1 MGGPWEQYQ
10 KSPPGPWT
18 SFQPQPENPIDTS
31 GIDAEDISAVTGRS
45 AQGGKPW
52 DRAIVAKDGEIAKRA
67 LGDAGY
73 TDYSNPKNL
82 VDRYEGEKKR
92 RAGEPSIG
100 NDRPDARDDWL
111 TMSRKFFNKIGPYA
125 KQSAAGFM
133 QGAAEIGAMQPD
145 VPQAARDTI
154 EKMGR
159 EGRIPGQ
166 SLYRMASED
175 IAANQYNV
183 DEGSFK
189 YYTGMLADS
198 MVQMVP
204 AIAATLLTESPAAGM
219 ATMGGQ
225 VWGQQYGE
233 SRADGRSSAQ
243 SFGDASFM
251 AASEV
256 IGEEIPLGMM
266 MKPGGTFLK
275 RTLKQMGAE
284 GLQET
289 FTQVLQTGYD
299 MGVLH
304 PDMTWGEALKQVRDA
319 GIVGAGMGGG
329 MAVAGDAF
337 NRATGRTAPV
347 APDAPP
353 ANLTPSDLSSPLPND
368 LLSLGKSELD
378 KSLAAAAAPAGV
390 NVTDALLKPPS
401 RDRERPKAT
410 GLDRIVQITIQTE
423 SNGNRNAVSP
433 KGAKSEMQVMDATNS
448 DPGYGVKPAQNDSLE
463 ERARVGRDYIAAM
476 LRKYGGDP
484 SKAWAAYNMGPGGFD
499 AILKQYGEDWLNHV
513 PDETRGYVL
522 KNLNRLGGEGFDAE
536 GAVRPI
542 DTTSDDFNF
551 SKESASDYL
560 RRVLGEDVFNT
571 ESAPAPTDLPP
582 PTGDIAGEPISK
594 EWTAF
599 SPDSGSLGIPRDQM
613 PQIAA
618 EVRGALVNFLNARG
632 IKSEQL
638 DVPAATLKPTQAE
651 FSPAKVQKAIK
662 HEGGDRAILVSND
675 GYVLDGHHQWL
686 AKREQGQDVKTQR
699 LDASIRDLLNVVPEF
714 PSAETAGGSQPGPTP
729 SSPVGSGIS
738 DLAGPTPQSVATNA
752 KIHPR
757 ANDLDAELLTFIAAN
772 GGINDNGGHSLRSKR
787 NLQRFIPGI
796 GSLIRPTG
804 KSIDQMRER
813 MVETGWINDNAT
825 EADVL
830 EMIERAAMRGNVF
843 HPGSNKQ
850 GAPTGQEPES
860 EARGRI
866 SAVVSQIGLETFGET
881 EMGYALEFVSEGYP
895 EERAIWAAMERAIMQ
910 EFAISGAPTTE
921 KANGQESQWVEV
933 KNPFTESGSAEGTAA
948 QNSNG
953 PAGAEGQ
960 AGPGGGTSARPDAAD
975 QGGLSF
981 KDTASGKGFTIS
993 GLSEDQQAAIAK
1005 AVPKASG
1012 APAKSGGITYS
1023 KKHEV
1028 AIREVLKASS
1038 ETQKS
1043 ETDSNN
1049 DGPDRADIVAVVDA
1063 NNQVRNAGSPWRER
1077 EAFRVGA
1084 QFEMGI
1090 RSASDAKVSEMAAQH
1105 NEQFRAG
1112 MTSAK
1117 AELRKRM
1124 KSQITVGDKLA
1135 GGASVEEAAKA
1146 ARARATEQ
1154 DPAFDAVWTSAAFKK
1169 VAKELGSPHRESP
1182 VAAGMVR
1189 GWLDGKAG
1197 DMAPLDAHVENDA
1210 FAALVAKIQE
1220 HPSRGANS
1228 YNPVDSYVEGF
1239 YAAVM
1244 GEPREIRTVG
1254 SAKTMGVAQ
1263 AIDAIDAKLNPQ
1275 RNQDDSKPKEKDR
1288 AITESEMRSLRAAQP
1303 TEDTPVYQRMIASM
1317 LANGRVSTEPAN
1329 MQMNLLESVVKR
1341 FPQSSEGGSTSIP
1354 RASGYGSKNK
1364 IVNDDRA
1371 AQARERIKAAMNR
1384 VHSGIDPELLAEGVI
1399 LATYHIEAGARKFA
1413 DFAKAVSD
1421 DLGKSLSELRPY
1433 LRAWY
1438 QGAQAMLEDGGEDV
1452 ADMDGPGA
1460 VRAAMS
1466 MIEDESSRANPVSQ
1480 KGVTSE
1486 KAVVDST
1493 TQESSLRDR
1502 IENSFRTAFEHGR
1515 SFDSI
1520 TAAREY
1526 VRSTLGETIKP
1537 GTAEAKIMDEAIES
1551 AVIYTARQ
1559 IAVQN
1564 EGGPEEI
1571 YRRLVDLYNAQPKL
1585 SVRSSTSIEQQAY
1598 STPIP
1603 LAYLASHLAGINQN
1617 TTVYEPTAGNGA
1629 LLIDAR
1635 PTYVTANELNP
1646 DRAAQLRGFLRG
1658 ATITEEDAAEFKPQG
1673 SFDVV
1678 IGNPPFGA
1686 VRDDTGQSVRFQV
1699 DNQYSTNEIDHAIA
1713 MKALESMKDDGS
1725 ATLIVGGI
1733 NKTITDPKKRA
1744 EAYNGKA
1751 KREFY
1756 FKLYSQYN
1764 VVDHFTVD
1772 GALYERQGAGWPV
1785 DVIVIKG
1792 RGKSNIPLP
1801 AIRAPRQYASWDAL
1815 AEVLNARP
1823 TQNARP
1829 TGTTSGVRPAQEQRQ
1844 EVPDV
1849 GAAGVSGERGNN
1861 RRAGL
1866 SENVGPG
1873 DVRSGS
1879 PDGQSS
1885 SESLGEPSRPMDQ
1898 AVDDQRGSGASGR
1911 DPARVNPEVAENDK
1925 QVAYH
1930 PGSNGT
1936 AMGTL
1941 VPVNMQTAVSDALD
1955 NLAYRVGG
1963 DIDAFVADRLGY
1975 DQADMY
1981 SRFGAEQIDAI
1992 ALSIDNIERGA
2003 GFIIGDQT
2011 GIGKG
2016 RVVAAIIRYAIRQG
2030 RSPVFVTEKP
2040 TLYADMYRD
2049 MTDIG
2054 MQDMLGRDINIMMSN
2069 ASQSIPLNDDGSKVL
2084 KSSGP
2089 AKHTEM
2095 LNRLAAKGLK
2105 AEGVDALFTTYS
2117 QMQTLKG
2124 QETERQRA
2132 IRAIATG
2139 GVLILD
2145 ESHNAGGS
2153 GSGMIKKK
2161 GAGPNR
2167 AEFVRELVGLAHGVF
2182 YSSATYAKRPDVMD
2196 LYAATDMRLA
2206 VDDMDKLADAI
2217 AKGGVPMQQVVAAML
2232 SRAGQYVRRERSFD
2246 GIAYNTPIAEVDR
2259 ETYGQASSILKA
2271 IQDFSEN
2278 YVKDATEAVK
2288 EEIKTEAETV
2298 AYDGSLGAAGA
2309 RSTNFTAIMHN
2320 VINQMLLAFKADDA
2334 AQRAIAAIE
2343 RGEKPVVTAS
2353 NTLETLLE
2361 EYAED
2366 NDISVGQE
2374 MNISFAD
2381 VFRRYLERSRWITIK
2396 KPFSEEKGKQVRLT
2410 DAQLGAE
2417 GARAFREGMKL
2428 IAESKLDQLPGSP
2441 IDYIL
2446 SKIEAAGYKTAEIT
2460 GRTHG
2465 LNYRDGIAY
2474 LKARPMFDR
2483 SAKGKIASIRGFNDG
2498 SVDAIFLNR
2507 SGSTGLSLHASE
2519 KFKDQRKRRMILA
2532 QAEGNID
2539 THMQM
2544 LGRVHRTGQ
2553 VVLPEYD
2560 QLVAGIPAEKRPAA
2574 VLAKKMA
2581 SLNANT
2587 TASRDSALTSK
2598 EVIDFMNEYGDEVVA
2613 RIMADEPEIHTLL
2626 GDPLTEEEEGYDKA
2640 DAARRVTGRIPLLPV
2655 DMQDALYQRIEDEY
2669 RALLEQKDAAG
2680 ENALEAK
2687 TFDLKAETLGSN
2699 EAVAPVHGSSSP
2711 FADGVYVERVS
2722 TVRLGKPYRLS
2733 EVVARVAASLG
2744 RDPGDGTAADLARVM
2759 REGQQTERE
2768 EWLQAVKD
2776 SAKFADT
2783 HLAKIKNP
2791 DSATKQR
2798 EKFTQGRLRFQE
2810 IRRAYVT
2817 GNTVRLTTPNGNLY
2831 GIITSMEK
2839 VGKAQNP
2846 TALGSWQMGI
2856 ALVDAS
2862 RHIAIPFSQIAL
2874 PSEKLEDLD
2883 FRIKVEHSKSIGL
2896 FDIVDAFDNM
2906 QTESREERSIVT
2918 GNLLSG
2924 FDYVNGRGTIINY
2937 TTADGGIKQGIM
2949 LSRGFNFEKHH
2960 ATRPIALTTPEVVV
2974 EWLKESGGE
2983 ITGQGS
2989 KGKIAVLAIPAR
3001 DAFVLTAPKSKSDG
3015 GEFFLNK
3022 RLTAAM
3028 GGDFVS
3034 KSNGMVASSSMAK
3047 APDAIG
3053 VLLQSGVKFEIPAG
3067 ASDEVKTAA
3076 RALVEKYA
3084 PRETRKVEEAKPA
3097 TLAPDTA
3104 QPARAMTQQQRGEM
3118 DARQQQG
3125 MARRGGQES
3134 VKDQAGGLFSAER
3147 DQGDMFDRRESRR
3160 SYVAPELEQTFARR
3174 KELWKHLNERLKA
3187 MGIGDK
3193 VMLRVVDRIAS
3204 GAFGDAGFTEDG
3216 ISLIRIAMTG
3226 YEDFV
3231 LDHEVIHILRD
3242 FELFRPA
3249 EWAALAKAAQAN
3261 TRLMKSVEKSY
3272 PDLSGEALIE
3282 EAVADMFAEWRQG
3295 RLASS
3300 GFARVA
3306 MQRILS
3312 FFDSIRRIF
3321 NRDSALKAEAQAV
3334 MQRIDSGEIGSRDA
3348 MGDPRESVT
3357 RESRA
3362 PSIVGDGKWDGIR
3375 ERLDVWRTNMQDRM
3389 LPLLRTQQRIELQSG
3404 KTLAEGMNP
3413 YLAEELMSGKV
3424 GAKLEHLADDMV
3436 GPMFEQIKAEGLTV
3450 DEVETYLYARHAPER
3465 NARIS
3470 EINSNFG
3477 EGTGSGMTDAEAQ
3490 SIMER
3495 VDMEGKR
3502 EALDRVAQ
3510 KVDKILSFAINTRVE
3525 AGLLSQEEADAW
3537 ADQYQHYVPLRG
3549 RAEINPEGGAA
3560 DYPRYGS
3567 GINVRGPESK
3577 RAFGRESRAA
3587 DILAYTIMQAEEAV
3601 VRAGRN
3607 EVAQAFYRMVKA
3619 NPDPDMWSI
3628 QQVRRKP
3635 TWNKALGQVVYRN
3648 DSSIAPG
3655 DEPFTVS
3662 LKIDGSERRVT
3673 LNRDNPAA
3681 VRLASAMRNLE
3692 GSDFG
3697 KVTQFLSAVNRYLS
3711 FVNTGLNPE
3720 FVITNAFRDIQT
3732 ASVNL
3737 AQFDLK
3743 GLEAGALKDYPAAL
3757 KASIAGAFKKGEG
3770 EWSKWYQEFIDEGG
3784 RVYFNQVEDLNDIRR
3799 KIERTFTAQ
3808 SGTLS
3813 ATRTGLMH
3821 VKDFIENANNGV
3833 ENSIR
3838 LSAYKN
3844 ARERGMS
3851 KAQAASL
3858 AKNLTVNFNRRGTW
3872 GPVMNSL
3879 YLFYNASIQGTAR
3892 MMQAAF
3898 AKGQGGKRV
3907 RRILGGMIVG
3917 GMMLD
3922 ILNMMLSGDDD
3933 DGESY
3938 YDKISEF
3945 DKSRNL
3951 IIMIPGSKGE
3961 FFKIPLPYGYNAF
3974 FSIGRAASELSR
3986 GKNWAAVGGNLFGTI
4001 ADAFNPVGGNDDP
4014 LKLVSP
4020 TLTDPLVDIVTNTDF
4035 AGRPIMP
4042 EDSKF
4047 GPERPDSQKYWGSV
4061 SPHWRVVTD
4070 LLNSATGG
4078 DEVVPGKIDISPE
4091 TLEHLSGIATGA
4103 AGAFFE
4109 RSAGLVEKTLSGE
4122 EIDANDLPLV
4132 RKLVGSKPSWYDK
4145 SAYYARTD
4153 EIEQVV
4159 HNLKEYANRGDVEKY
4174 DSYALDKA
4182 QILSLNSTK
4191 NVAEKTMRAI
4201 KKARGQLDMAHD
4213 LGSITS
4219 AEYRAEK
4226 QSLDDQQK
4234 AVISEFNRIYLE
4246 TVDNPTQP

>member
-1 MGGPWEQYQ
+1 
-10 KSPPGPWT
+10 
-18 SFQPQPENPIDTS
+18 
-31 GIDAEDISAVTGRS
+31 
-45 AQGGKPW
+45 
-52 DRAIVAKDGEIAKRA
+52 
-67 LGDAGY
+67 
-73 TDYSNPKNL
+73 
-82 VDRYEGEKKR
+82 
-92 RAGEPSIG
+92 
-100 NDRPDARDDWL
+100 
-111 TMSRKFFNKIGPYA
+111 
-125 KQSAAGFM
+125 
-133 QGAAEIGAMQPD
+133 
-145 VPQAARDTI
+145 
-154 EKMGR
+154 
-159 EGRIPGQ
+159 
-166 SLYRMASED
+166 
-175 IAANQYNV
+175 
-183 DEGSFK
+183 
-189 YYTGMLADS
+189 
-198 MVQMVP
+198 
-204 AIAATLLTESPAAGM
+204 
-219 ATMGGQ
+219 
-225 VWGQQYGE
+225 
-233 SRADGRSSAQ
+233 
-243 SFGDASFM
+243 
-251 AASEV
+251 
-256 IGEEIPLGMM
+256 
-266 MKPGGTFLK
+266 
-275 RTLKQMGAE
+275 
-284 GLQET
+284 
-289 FTQVLQTGYD
+289 
-299 MGVLH
+299 
-304 PDMTWGEALKQVRDA
+304 
-319 GIVGAGMGGG
+319 
-329 MAVAGDAF
+329 
-337 NRATGRTAPV
+337 
-347 APDAPP
+347 
-353 ANLTPSDLSSPLPND
+353 
-368 LLSLGKSELD
+368 
-378 KSLAAAAAPAGV
+378 
-390 NVTDALLKPPS
+390 
-401 RDRERPKAT
+401 
-410 GLDRIVQITIQTE
+410 
-423 SNGNRNAVSP
+423 
-433 KGAKSEMQVMDATNS
+433 
-448 DPGYGVKPAQNDSLE
+448 
-463 ERARVGRDYIAAM
+463 
-476 LRKYGGDP
+476 
-484 SKAWAAYNMGPGGFD
+484 
-499 AILKQYGEDWLNHV
+499 
-513 PDETRGYVL
+513 
-522 KNLNRLGGEGFDAE
+522 
-536 GAVRPI
+536 
-542 DTTSDDFNF
+542 
-551 SKESASDYL
+551 
-560 RRVLGEDVFNT
+560 
-571 ESAPAPTDLPP
+571 
-582 PTGDIAGEPISK
+582 
-594 EWTAF
+594 
-599 SPDSGSLGIPRDQM
+599 
-613 PQIAA
+613 
-618 EVRGALVNFLNARG
+618 
-632 IKSEQL
+632 
-638 DVPAATLKPTQAE
+638 
-651 FSPAKVQKAIK
+651 
-662 HEGGDRAILVSND
+662 
-675 GYVLDGHHQWL
+675 
-686 AKREQGQDVKTQR
+686 
-699 LDASIRDLLNVVPEF
+699 
-714 PSAETAGGSQPGPTP
+714 
-729 SSPVGSGIS
+729 
-738 DLAGPTPQSVATNA
+738 
-752 KIHPR
+752 
-757 ANDLDAELLTFIAAN
+757 
-772 GGINDNGGHSLRSKR
+772 
-787 NLQRFIPGI
+787 
-796 GSLIRPTG
+796 
-804 KSIDQMRER
+804 
-813 MVETGWINDNAT
+813 
-825 EADVL
+825 
-830 EMIERAAMRGNVF
+830 
-843 HPGSNKQ
+843 
-850 GAPTGQEPES
+850 
-860 EARGRI
+860 
-866 SAVVSQIGLETFGET
+866 
-881 EMGYALEFVSEGYP
+881 
-895 EERAIWAAMERAIMQ
+895 
-910 EFAISGAPTTE
+910 
-921 KANGQESQWVEV
+921 
-933 KNPFTESGSAEGTAA
+933 
-948 QNSNG
+948 
-953 PAGAEGQ
+953 
-960 AGPGGGTSARPDAAD
+960 
-975 QGGLSF
+975 
-981 KDTASGKGFTIS
+981 
-993 GLSEDQQAAIAK
+993 
-1005 AVPKASG
+1005 
-1012 APAKSGGITYS
+1012 
-1023 KKHEV
+1023 
-1028 AIREVLKASS
+1028 
-1038 ETQKS
+1038 
-1043 ETDSNN
+1043 
-1049 DGPDRADIVAVVDA
+1049 
-1063 NNQVRNAGSPWRER
+1063 
-1077 EAFRVGA
+1077 
-1084 QFEMGI
+1084 
-1090 RSASDAKVSEMAAQH
+1090 
-1105 NEQFRAG
+1105 
-1112 MTSAK
+1112 
-1117 AELRKRM
+1117 
-1124 KSQITVGDKLA
+1124 
-1135 GGASVEEAAKA
+1135 
-1146 ARARATEQ
+1146 
-1154 DPAFDAVWTSAAFKK
+1154 
-1169 VAKELGSPHRESP
+1169 
-1182 VAAGMVR
+1182 
-1189 GWLDGKAG
+1189 
-1197 DMAPLDAHVENDA
+1197 
-1210 FAALVAKIQE
+1210 
-1220 HPSRGANS
+1220 
-1228 YNPVDSYVEGF
+1228 
-1239 YAAVM
+1239 
-1244 GEPREIRTVG
+1244 
-1254 SAKTMGVAQ
+1254 
-1263 AIDAIDAKLNPQ
+1263 
-1275 RNQDDSKPKEKDR
+1275 
-1288 AITESEMRSLRAAQP
+1288 
-1303 TEDTPVYQRMIASM
+1303 
-1317 LANGRVSTEPAN
+1317 
-1329 MQMNLLESVVKR
+1329 
-1341 FPQSSEGGSTSIP
+1341 
-1354 RASGYGSKNK
+1354 
-1364 IVNDDRA
+1364 
-1371 AQARERIKAAMNR
+1371 
-1384 VHSGIDPELLAEGVI
+1384 
-1399 LATYHIEAGARKFA
+1399 
-1413 DFAKAVSD
+1413 
-1421 DLGKSLSELRPY
+1421 
-1433 LRAWY
+1433 
-1438 QGAQAMLEDGGEDV
+1438 
-1452 ADMDGPGA
+1452 
-1460 VRAAMS
+1460 
-1466 MIEDESSRANPVSQ
+1466 
-1480 KGVTSE
+1480 
-1486 KAVVDST
+1486 
-1493 TQESSLRDR
+1493 
-1502 IENSFRTAFEHGR
+1502 
-1515 SFDSI
+1515 
-1520 TAAREY
+1520 
-1526 VRSTLGETIKP
+1526 
-1537 GTAEAKIMDEAIES
+1537 
-1551 AVIYTARQ
+1551 
-1559 IAVQN
+1559 
-1564 EGGPEEI
+1564 
-1571 YRRLVDLYNAQPKL
+1571 
-1585 SVRSSTSIEQQAY
+1585 
-1598 STPIP
+1598 
-1603 LAYLASHLAGINQN
+1603 
-1617 TTVYEPTAGNGA
+1617 
-1629 LLIDAR
+1629 
-1635 PTYVTANELNP
+1635 
-1646 DRAAQLRGFLRG
+1646 
-1658 ATITEEDAAEFKPQG
+1658 
-1673 SFDVV
+1673 
-1678 IGNPPFGA
+1678 
-1686 VRDDTGQSVRFQV
+1686 
-1699 DNQYSTNEIDHAIA
+1699 
-1713 MKALESMKDDGS
+1713 
-1725 ATLIVGGI
+1725 
-1733 NKTITDPKKRA
+1733 
-1744 EAYNGKA
+1744 
-1751 KREFY
+1751 
-1756 FKLYSQYN
+1756 
-1764 VVDHFTVD
+1764 
-1772 GALYERQGAGWPV
+1772 
-1785 DVIVIKG
+1785 
-1792 RGKSNIPLP
+1792 
-1801 AIRAPRQYASWDAL
+1801 
-1815 AEVLNARP
+1815 
-1823 TQNARP
+1823 
-1829 TGTTSGVRPAQEQRQ
+1829 
-1844 EVPDV
+1844 
-1849 GAAGVSGERGNN
+1849 
-1861 RRAGL
+1861 
-1866 SENVGPG
+1866 
-1873 DVRSGS
+1873 
-1879 PDGQSS
+1879 
-1885 SESLGEPSRPMDQ
+1885 
-1898 AVDDQRGSGASGR
+1898 
-1911 DPARVNPEVAENDK
+1911 
-1925 QVAYH
+1925 
-1930 PGSNGT
+1930 
-1936 AMGTL
+1936 
-1941 VPVNMQTAVSDALD
+1941 
-1955 NLAYRVGG
+1955 
-1963 DIDAFVADRLGY
+1963 
-1975 DQADMY
+1975 
-1981 SRFGAEQIDAI
+1981 
-1992 ALSIDNIERGA
+1992 
-2003 GFIIGDQT
+2003 
-2011 GIGKG
+2011 
-2016 RVVAAIIRYAIRQG
+2016 
-2030 RSPVFVTEKP
+2030 
-2040 TLYADMYRD
+2040 
-2049 MTDIG
+2049 
-2054 MQDMLGRDINIMMSN
+2054 
-2069 ASQSIPLNDDGSKVL
+2069 
-2084 KSSGP
+2084 
-2089 AKHTEM
+2089 
-2095 LNRLAAKGLK
+2095 
-2105 AEGVDALFTTYS
+2105 
-2117 QMQTLKG
+2117 
-2124 QETERQRA
+2124 
-2132 IRAIATG
+2132 
-2139 GVLILD
+2139 
-2145 ESHNAGGS
+2145 
-2153 GSGMIKKK
+2153 
-2161 GAGPNR
+2161 
-2167 AEFVRELVGLAHGVF
+2167 
-2182 YSSATYAKRPDVMD
+2182 MD

-2206 VDDMDKLADAI
+2206 VDDMDKLAEAI
-2217 AKGGVPMQQVVAAML
+2217 SKGGVPMQQVVAAML

-2246 GIAYNTPIAEVDR
+2246 GIAYNTPVAEVDR
-2259 ETYGQASSILKA
+2259 ETYGQASTILKA
-2271 IQDFSEN
+2271 IQDFSET

-2288 EEIKTEAETV
+2288 EEVKAEAESV
-2298 AYDGSLGAAGA
+2298 SYDGSLGAAGA

-2320 VINQMLLAFKADDA
+2320 VINQMLLAFKAEEA
-2334 AQRAIAAIE
+2334 ASRAIAAIE
-2343 RGEKPVVTAS
+2343 RGEKPVITAS

-2366 NDISVGQE
+2366 NDIKIGQE
-2374 MNISFAD
+2374 MEISFAD

-2396 KPFSEEKGKQVRLT
+2396 KPFSAEKGKQVRLT
-2410 DAQLGAE
+2410 DAQLGFD
-2417 GARAFREGMKL
+2417 GATAFREAMK
-2428 IAESKLDQLPGSP
+2428 IIDESKLDQLPGSP
-2441 IDYIL
+2441 IDYVL

-2465 LNYRDGIAY
+2465 LNYRDGTAY
-2474 LKARPMFDR
+2474 LKARSMGDR
-2483 SAKGKIASIRGFNDG
+2483 SIKGKIAAIRGFNDG
-2498 SVDAIFLNR
+2498 TIDAIFLNR

-2519 KFKDQRKRRMILA
+2519 KFKDKRKRRMILA

-2613 RIMADEPEIHTLL
+2613 RIMGDEPEMHSLL
-2626 GDPLTEEEEGYDKA
+2626 GDPLVDEEEGYDKK

-2655 DMQDALYQRIEDEY
+2655 DMQDELYQRIEDEY

-2687 TFDLKAETLGSN
+2687 TFDLKAETLSSN
-2699 EAVAPVHGSSSP
+2699 EAAPRVHGSTSP
-2711 FADGVYVERVS
+2711 FADGVNVERVS
-2722 TVRLGKPYRLS
+2722 VVRLGKPYPLS

-2744 RDPGDGTAADLARVM
+2744 RNQGEGTAADLARVM
-2759 REGQQTERE
+2759 SESQQAERDA
-2768 EWLQAVKD
+2768 LMQVVRDAA
-2776 SAKFADT
+2776 SFANE
-2783 HLAKIKNP
+2783 AISKIKNGE
-2791 DSATKQR
+2791 SAQKQR
-2798 EKFTQGRLRFQE
+2798 EHFDQSRARFQA
-2810 IRRAYVT
+2810 IRRAYSI
-2817 GNTVRLTTPNGNLY
+2817 GSTVRLSTENGNIY
-2831 GIITSMEK
+2831 GVITEVEK
-2839 VGKAQNP
+2839 AGKSKNP
-2846 TALGSWQMGI
+2846 VALGSWRMGV

-2862 RHIAIPFSQIAL
+2862 RHISIPFSQILL
-2874 PSEKLEDLD
+2874 PNENASDTAFGK
-2883 FRIKVEHSKSIGL
+2883 IKVEHAKSLGL

-2924 FDYVNGRGTIINY
+2924 FDYVNGKGTIINY
-2937 TTADGGIKQGIM
+2937 TTADGEVKQGIM

-2960 ATRPIALTTPEVVV
+2960 ASRPIALTTPEVIV

-2983 ITGQGS
+2983 ITGQGA

-3001 DAFVLTAPKSKSDG
+3001 DTFVLTAPKSKSDG

-3028 GGDFVS
+3028 GGEFVS
-3034 KSNGMVASSSMAK
+3034 KSNGMVASSSMSR

-3067 ASDEVKTAA
+3067 ASDEVKNAA

-3084 PRETRKVEEAKPA
+3084 PRETRKVESAKPV
-3097 TLAPDTA
+3097 TLAPQVSSVSPETFRNWKKSVGIVGTLKGWTIFNDEVRGHIVVMNGENMAAPFADEQSARTWIGSHSLALDTA
-3104 QPARAMTQQQRGEM
+3104 QPQRTMTQEQRGEL
-3118 DARQQQG
+3118 DARRQQG

-3174 KELWKHLNERLKA
+3174 KELWKRLNERLKA

-3321 NRDSALKAEAQAV
+3321 NRNSALKAEAQAV

-3502 EALDRVAQ
+3502 EALDRVAA

-3833 ENSIR
+3833 ENAIR

-4219 AEYRAEK
+4219 AEYRAQK

-4234 AVISEFNRIYLE
+4234 AIISEFNRVYLE
-4246 TVDNPTQP
+4246 TVDKPTQP